1 MCTNR
6 YFIEK
11 QRCRDG
17 VINDFLSQY
26 RHLLVPLLYHDVT
39 SLHPPSFQRNDL
51 IITVLIYMCVSYTLC
66 MIFT

>member
-26 RHLLVPLLYHDVT
+26 WHLLVPLLYHDVIF
-39 SLHPPSFQRNDL
+39 LHPPSFQRNDL